1 MANVIK
7 LRKGLDINLKGKA
20 AKQKFSVK
28 AAAQYALV
36 PDDFV
41 GMTPKVV
48 VREGDKVKAGDALFV
63 NKKQTDVK
71 FASPVSG
78 VVQAVVRGDRR
89 KVLRVV
95 VEADKDQQYVDFGQ
109 KQVASLDGDAV
120 VKALL
125 EAGLFGYINQLPYAV
140 STTPDQKPRAVFV
153 SALRDMPLAGDF
165 EYELQGNEEDFQT
178 GLTALSKVAPV
189 YLGIGAKQTSKALTG
204 AKDVEVNVFDGPC
217 PAGNVG
223 VQVNNIAPVNK
234 GEVVW
239 TVDPTAVIFF
249 GRLFRTGKVDLRRL
263 VAVAGSEITKPEYAE
278 VLVGQPIA
286 DLLEGKL
293 AAKDHVRIITGNPLT
308 GRKAT
313 KDDFVGGHTS
323 EITVIPEGDNV
334 DEMLGWILPRTNDFS
349 VSRSYFSWLFGKN
362 KEYAL
367 DARVKGG
374 ERHMIM
380 SGEYDKVFPMDI
392 YAEYLIKAIIAGDI
406 DRMEQLGIYEVAPE
420 DFAVAE
426 FVDSSK
432 LELQHIVRQGLDM
445 LRKENA

>member
-20 AKQKFSVK
+20 AEQKFPVK
-28 AAAQYALV
+28 AAALYALV

-48 VREGDKVKAGDALFV
+48 VREGDHVKAGDALFV

-140 STTPDQKPRAVFV
+140 STTPDQKPRAIFV
-153 SALRDMPLAGDF
+153 SALRDMPLAGNF
-165 EYELQGNEEDFQT
+165 EFELQGNEKDFQT
-178 GLTALSKVAPV
+178 GLTALSKIAKT
-189 YLGIGAKQTSKALTG
+189 YLGIGAQQTSAALTA

-249 GRLFRTGKVDLRRL
+249 GRLFNTGKVDLRRL
-263 VAVAGSEITKPEYAE
+263 VAVAGSEISEPAYAE

-286 DLLEGKL
+286 SLLDGKL
-293 AAKDHVRIITGNPLT
+293 TTKDHVRIINGNPLT
-308 GRKAT
+308 GRKSTA
-313 KDDFVGGHTS
+313 DDFVGGHTS

-349 VSRSYFSWLFGKN
+349 VSRSYFSWLFGKK
-362 KEYAL
+362 KEYNL

-374 ERHMIM
+374 
-380 SGEYDKVFPMDI
+380 
-392 YAEYLIKAIIAGDI
+392 
-406 DRMEQLGIYEVAPE
+406 
-420 DFAVAE
+420 
-426 FVDSSK
+426 
-432 LELQHIVRQGLDM
+432 
-445 LRKENA
+445 

>member
-20 AKQKFSVK
+20 AEQKFSVK
-28 AAAQYALV
+28 AVAQYALV

-41 GMTPKVV
+41 GMIPKVV
-48 VREGDKVKAGDALFV
+48 VREGDKVKAGEALFV

-120 VKALL
+120 IKALL

-140 STTPDQKPRAVFV
+140 STTPDQKPRAIFV
-153 SALRDMPLAGDF
+153 SALRDMPLAGNF
-165 EYELQGNEEDFQT
+165 EFELQGNEKDFQA
-178 GLTALSKVAPV
+178 GLTALSKIAKT
-189 YLGIGAKQTSKALTG
+189 YLGIGAKQTSSALTS

-239 TVDPTAVIFF
+239 TVEPTAVIFF
-249 GRLFRTGKVDLRRL
+249 GRLFNTGKVDLRRL
-263 VAVAGSEITKPEYAE
+263 VAVAGSEINNPAYAE

-286 DLLEGKL
+286 SILDCKF
-293 AAKDHVRIITGNPLT
+293 AAKDHVRIINGNPLT
-308 GRKAT
+308 GRKCT
-313 KDDFVGGHTS
+313 VEDFVGGHTS

-349 VSRSYFSWLFGKN
+349 VNRSYLSWLLGKN
-362 KEYAL
+362 KEYNL
-367 DARVKGG
+367 DARIKGG

-380 SGEYDKVFPMDI
+380 SGEYDKVLPMDI
-392 YAEYLIKAIIAGDI
+392 YGEYLIKAIIAGDI

>member
-20 AKQKFSVK
+20 AEQKFPVK

-41 GMTPKVV
+41 GMIPKVV
-48 VREGDKVKAGDALFV
+48 VREGDHVKAGDALFV

-95 VEADKDQQYVDFGQ
+95 VEADKDQQFVDFGQ

-140 STTPDQKPRAVFV
+140 STTPDQKPRAIFV
-153 SALRDMPLAGDF
+153 SALRDMPLAGNF
-165 EYELQGNEEDFQT
+165 EFELQGNENDFQT
-178 GLTALSKVAPV
+178 GLTALSKIAKT
-189 YLGIGAKQTSKALTG
+189 YLGIGAQQTSSALTS

-239 TVDPTAVIFF
+239 IVDPTAVIFF
-249 GRLFRTGKVDLRRL
+249 GRLFNTGKVDLRRL
-263 VAVAGSEITKPEYAE
+263 VAVAGSEVNIPAYAE

-286 DLLEGKL
+286 SLLEGKL
-293 AAKDHVRIITGNPLT
+293 ASTEHVRIINGNPLT
-308 GRKAT
+308 GRKCTAE
-313 KDDFVGGHTS
+313 DFVGGHTS
-323 EITVIPEGDNV
+323 EISAIPEGDNV

-349 VSRSYFSWLFGKN
+349 VNRSYFSWLLGKN
-362 KEYAL
+362 KEYSL

-380 SGEYDKVFPMDI
+380 SGEYDKVLPMDI
-392 YAEYLIKAIIAGDI
+392 YGEYLVKAIIAGDI

-432 LELQHIVRQGLDM
+432 LELQHIVRKGLDM